1 MMYNNSKR
9 KMVVIQCPKCGREY
23 LPAEIYLPD
32 SFLGKPY
39 DIEKTHTGK
48 IDVFDGS
55 TMDTVEE
62 YVCDYCDTHFRVVA
76 NVNFKTYE
84 VDDKEKFSNTY
95 VSPLNTKKISL
106 FEG

>member
-1 MMYNNSKR
+1 MFEFFKR
-9 KMVVIQCPKCGREY
+9 
-23 LPAEIYLPD
+23 
-32 SFLGKPY
+32 LGDLFSNGDGSHY
-39 DIEKTHTGK
+39 DTNGHESV

-62 YVCDYCDTHFRVVA
+62 YVCDYCDTRFRVVA

-84 VDDKEKFSNTY
+84 VDDKKKFSNTY
-95 VSPLNTKKISL
+95 VSPLHTKKISL

>member
-1 MMYNNSKR
+1 MMNKNK
-9 KMVVIQCPKCGREY
+9 KLITIECPKCGCSY
-23 LPAEIYLPD
+23 LPAEIYLPN
-32 SFLGKPY
+32 SFLGRPY
-39 DIEKTHTGK
+39 DIEKTPTGK

-76 NVNFKTYE
+76 NVSFKTYE
-84 VDDKEKFSNTY
+84 IDDKKKFSNTY
-95 VSPLNTKKISL
+95 VSPLHTKKISL